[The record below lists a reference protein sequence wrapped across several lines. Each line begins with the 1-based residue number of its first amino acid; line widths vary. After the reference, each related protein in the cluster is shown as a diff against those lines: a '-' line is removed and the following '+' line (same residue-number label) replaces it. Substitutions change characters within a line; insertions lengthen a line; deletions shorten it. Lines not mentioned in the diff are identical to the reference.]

1 MSIIIQN
8 ELVKEIEQI
17 FTQNVQLKWC
27 EFVDK
32 VVGDNE
38 HFLSYLP
45 LLKCIPAMDQP
56 FELMV
61 QYNTLR
67 GQFANSEQKMSNLL
81 EDVQF
86 TDGHDYCTLDVDN
99 EKFTESLMFISY
111 NCLKLFV
118 MDTQDTKMIR
128 ALILAE
134 QMYSM
139 YKPYS
144 KVFLKKLSPKTHYM
158 IIEQK
163 KEFGYTIERY
173 VKSMGNPK
181 KIIVCI
187 SGTLLNMQKFI
198 TDDLNKNSTRWGEV
212 IVPLTKA
219 MFATALDD
227 TSRIAK
233 HLIETFAVP
242 YKARMRIEM
251 KEKKQKV
258 PTDSVSWGYIARSG
272 FMIVSSD
279 NPMVP
284 FKHEDFVQCIKEYFV
299 NTLAQKHVSIR
310 DFSYTEYLDC
320 IKELEEERIKKS
332 GYFSAIKANTIYF
345 NEILDARKALKKEEA
360 DAKKAAKRA
369 TTGTVRT
376 TIVSTPNGYETNGS
390 EPESDKKSDKK
401 EDEEEESKAAA
412 KKTEEKSEKS
422 KSSGKKNTKKSS
434 KIELKSDETDQESEK
449 KSEKS
454 KSSAKK
460 GAKKS
465 SKIELKS
472 DESDQESEKKTVRR
486 VKKTDQESKPEAK
499 KLSKAKPSAP
509 VGSIDHAMASDS
521 DVGESMEI
529 KTYKEEEE
537 DVCSD
542 VSSAEEEEEE
552 EEEAEEA
559 EDADDDN

>member
-17 FTQNVQLKWC
+17 FTQNIQLKWC

-32 VVGDNE
+32 VVGDND

-61 QYNTLR
+61 QFNTLR
-67 GQFANSEQKMSNLL
+67 GQFAASEQKMSNLL
-81 EDVQF
+81 TDVQF
-86 TDGHDYCTLDVDN
+86 TDGQDYCTIDVDN

-139 YKPYS
+139 YKPYG
-144 KVFLKKLSPKTHYM
+144 KTFLKKHSPKTHYM
-158 IIEQK
+158 IIEQTK
-163 KEFGYTIERY
+163 DFGCTIARY
-173 VKSMGNPK
+173 VKSMDNPK
-181 KIIVCI
+181 KIIVCV

-198 TDDLNKNSTRWGEV
+198 EDDLNKHSERWGKV

-219 MFATALDD
+219 IFATALDD

-233 HLIETFAVP
+233 HLTETYAVP

-272 FMIVSSD
+272 FMIVNSN

-284 FKHEDFVQCIKEYFV
+284 FTHEDFVQCIKEYFV

-310 DFSYTEYLDC
+310 DFTHTEYLDC

-360 DAKKAAKRA
+360 DAKKAAKLG

-390 EPESDKKSDKK
+390 ESESATKSDKK
-401 EDEEEESKAAA
+401 VDEEESKPAE
-412 KKTEEKSEKS
+412 KT
-422 KSSGKKNTKKSS
+422 KSSGKKTTKRSA
-434 KIELKSDETDQESEK
+434 KIELKSDETEEK
-449 KSEKS
+449 AEKT
-454 KSSAKK
+454 KSSTKK
-460 GAKKS
+460 TTKS
-465 SKIELKS
+465 SKKIELIS
-472 DESDQESEKKTVRR
+472 DESDQELEKKSTRR
-486 VKKTDQESKPEAK
+486 TKKTEKHSEEESKPAAK
-499 KLSKAKPSAP
+499 KPSKVKPVAP
-509 VGSIDHAMASDS
+509 VGSIDHTMDSDS
-521 DVGESMEI
+521 DVSVSIET
-529 KTYKEEEE
+529 KRHKEEEE
-537 DVCSD
+537 VCSD
-542 VSSAEEEEEE
+542 VSDNDEEDEEEEEE
-552 EEEAEEA
+552 EEV
-559 EDADDDN
+559 EDTDDDN